1 MNAEPLPRGL
11 VHVSDA
17 TPGIRRVR
25 RGSGFAYRD
34 ARGAWLRD
42 AETLHRIRTL
52 AIPPAYESVWV
63 CPRPD
68 GHLQATGRDAR
79 GRKQYRYHP
88 AFRALREA
96 DKFQRLAA
104 FGRALPR
111 IRARVQADLDAA
123 PSRGPPTR
131 ALVLA
136 TIARLLDAT
145 FVRVGNGE
153 YARSNGSYGL
163 TTLRRQHAGVRGD
176 VLLLRFRGKSGRQHE
191 LRVDDERVTR
201 IVRRCRQL
209 PGQELFQFVDDAGA
223 TRSVGSG
230 DVNDYLEA
238 ATGERFT
245 AKDFRTWHGSVLA
258 LDLICRACAD
268 CPGRAPAL
276 KPVLEAVAR
285 RLGNTAAVCRKS
297 YIHPAVLA
305 LREPAPASDRRRRG
319 LSDAENRLLRLLD
332 ARARAR
338 DPLDARARAR
348 DPFSP

>member
-1 MNAEPLPRGL
+1 MNGEPLPRGL

-42 AETLHRIRTL
+42 PETLRRIRAL
-52 AIPPAYESVWV
+52 AVPPAYESVWV

-96 DKFQRLAA
+96 DKFERLSA

-111 IRARVQADLDAA
+111 LRAQVQADLDAA
-123 PSRGPPTR
+123 SHHGPPTR
-131 ALVLA
+131 TLVIA
-136 TIARLLDAT
+136 TVVRLLDAT
-145 FVRVGNGE
+145 LVRVGNDE

-163 TTLRRQHAGVRGD
+163 TTLRRHHAGVQGD
-176 VLLLRFRGKSGRQHE
+176 VLMLRFRGKSGRLHE

-209 PGQELFQFVDDAGA
+209 PGQELFQFVDDAGVV
-223 TRSVGSG
+223 RSIGSG
-230 DVNDYLEA
+230 DVNDYLES

-245 AKDFRTWHGSVLA
+245 AKHFRTWHGSVLA
-258 LDLICRACAD
+258 LELMCRACAER
-268 CPGRAPAL
+268 PGRTPAL

-305 LREPAPASDRRRRG
+305 LRDTTPTSGRGRRG
-319 LSDAENRLLRLLD
+319 LSPAESRLLRLLD
-332 ARARAR
+332 ERAGAARAAR
-338 DPLDARARAR
+338 G
-348 DPFSP
+348 PFMH